1 MISKKFILSYYF
13 ISFFL
18 ILVSQVSFS
27 QETKDTTLFN
37 ADFFDEEDPV
47 NLTLIFNVTQLKRTK
62 IENFYHSGNLI
73 FYTEDSSK
81 LTKNIRIKA
90 RGNMRRKH
98 CNLPPFWLNVSKSDI
113 NLDHI
118 AGAKKVKIVSHCN
131 NSNIYDD
138 FILKEY
144 LAYKIF
150 NLLTDRSFRVRLVN
164 LTLVNTNKK
173 NKESNS
179 LVFMIEPEELLAQR
193 LNSLYIKVD
202 NLNFH
207 QIDSSTT
214 DMMSFFQY
222 MIGNTDFAILK
233 RHNIKLLVLNNFQKN
248 TPYPVPY
255 DFDYAG
261 LVNTFYA
268 VPDELFDISD
278 VKQRY
283 YRGMCRSDD
292 NYKELI
298 NYYLEKENEILDFI
312 NSFEYLEE
320 KPKSEVLDYIKQFYS
335 EIKDPVFLENIR
347 RTCK

>member
-179 LVFMIEPEELLAQR
+179 LVFMIEPLELLTQR
-193 LNSLYIKVD
+193 LSSIPLKMD

-207 QIDSSTT
+207 QMDSLSL
-214 DMMSFFQY
+214 DMLCFFQY
-222 MIGNTDFAILK
+222 MIGNTDFSITK
-233 RHNIKLLVLNNFQKN
+233 RHNVKLLITKDFKE
-248 TPYPVPY
+248 TRPFPVPY
-255 DFDYAG
+255 DFDYSG
-261 LVNTFYA
+261 LVNAYYA
-268 VPDELFDISD
+268 ETDEFFNLSN
-278 VKQRY
+278 VQERY
-283 YRGMCRSDD
+283 YRGMCRSDAD
-292 NYKELI
+292 FQKLI
-298 NYYLEKENEILDFI
+298 DYYLQMEDEIISLVS
-312 NSFEYLEE
+312 SFEYLD
-320 KPKSEVLDYIKQFYS
+320 KKSRNEVIDYIEQFYS
-335 EIKDPVFLENIR
+335 ELKDPVFLENIR